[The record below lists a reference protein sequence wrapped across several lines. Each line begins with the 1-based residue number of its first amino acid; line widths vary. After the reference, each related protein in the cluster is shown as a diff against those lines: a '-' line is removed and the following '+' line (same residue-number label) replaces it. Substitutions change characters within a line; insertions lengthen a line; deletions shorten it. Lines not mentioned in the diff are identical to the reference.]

1 MMVPLAFLL
10 QRYVK
15 NSEKSMKIVT
25 TRKENLNI
33 FLTTQGISIKFSVKM
48 TIMKILK
55 VTKTRASPS
64 LSRRYIFE
72 KTTGG
77 TN

>member
-1 MMVPLAFLL
+1 
-10 QRYVK
+10 
-15 NSEKSMKIVT
+15 MKIVT
-25 TRKENLNI
+25 TRKENFNI

-55 VTKTRASPS
+55 VTKTRASTS

-72 KTTGG
+72 NTTGG